1 MFSLFKKEKETK
13 EETELTDLV
22 KVGTLIITLLFSII
36 PITLTTIF
44 WKVNWLLFQ
53 HGFLP

>member
-22 KVGTLIITLLFSII
+22 KVDNLKAYVVEGIKKKKS
-36 PITLTTIF
+36 
-44 WKVNWLLFQ
+44 
-53 HGFLP
+53 